1 MNDILNNLTEYFNS
15 GVTRDVNFRIE
26 ALKKLKKAFE
36 KYEPQIIQALRDDL
50 RKPDLEIY
58 TMEFGYVIEEIK
70 FAIRHLKKWASP
82 KRVPIPMYLQPAKGY
97 IVKEPY
103 GNVLIIGAFN
113 YPFQLVFVPLVGAI
127 AAGNCALVKPSKS
140 AVESAKVIHKIIEET
155 FDKNYIR
162 CIMPDDH
169 SSSELVS
176 AKFDYIFFTGS
187 SKKGALVAEAAGKNL
202 VPYTLE
208 LGGKSPA
215 IVDKTANLEFAA
227 KKIAWGKFVNAGQ
240 TCIAPD
246 FVYVDAEVR
255 AGFVE
260 ELKKAVKGFFGPLPQ
275 ESKDYGRIVNE
286 EAFHRLAALI
296 NHEQVIIGGNSDEC
310 GLYIE
315 PTVVNADSFD
325 DKTMQDE
332 IFGPILPVLT
342 YYNIEE
348 VIINLRKRPKPLALY
363 VFSEDKKLEWR
374 IIKEVSFGG
383 GAVNEVLA
391 HTVSPYM
398 PFGGVGMSGIGQY
411 HGKYSFDT
419 FTHQKSIL
427 IRNYDKVSG
436 KMYPPYDFEEVKKLR
451 KFIG

>member
-1 MNDILNNLTEYFNS
+1 MNEILNKLTEYFDS
-15 GVTRDVNFRIE
+15 GVTRDVKFRIE
-26 ALKKLKKAFE
+26 ALKRLKKAFE

-70 FAIRHLKKWASP
+70 FAIKHLKKWASP

-113 YPFQLVFVPLVGAI
+113 YPFQLVFVPLIGAI

-162 CIMPDDH
+162 CIMPEEH
-169 SSSELVS
+169 SSAELVS

-227 KKIAWGKFVNAGQ
+227 KNLLMQ
-240 TCIAPD
+240 
-246 FVYVDAEVR
+246 
-255 AGFVE
+255 
-260 ELKKAVKGFFGPLPQ
+260 VKL
-275 ESKDYGRIVNE
+275 VL
-286 EAFHRLAALI
+286 RL
-296 NHEQVIIGGNSDEC
+296 
-310 GLYIE
+310 
-315 PTVVNADSFD
+315 
-325 DKTMQDE
+325 
-332 IFGPILPVLT
+332 ILFT
-342 YYNIEE
+342 
-348 VIINLRKRPKPLALY
+348 LRQ
-363 VFSEDKKLEWR
+363 
-374 IIKEVSFGG
+374 
-383 GAVNEVLA
+383 
-391 HTVSPYM
+391 M
-398 PFGGVGMSGIGQY
+398 
-411 HGKYSFDT
+411 
-419 FTHQKSIL
+419 
-427 IRNYDKVSG
+427 
-436 KMYPPYDFEEVKKLR
+436 
-451 KFIG
+451 